1 MIGRLLG
8 VDHGLKRIGL
18 AVSDPTGLLARELR
32 VYTRRTRA
40 EDFTMIAHAVQEQ
53 GVYGIVIGLPSNLDL
68 PEGVES
74 QAGTVQR
81 WAAELRTV
89 VSLPIVLWDEQMS
102 SADAQE
108 LARQKRRRWDQPI
121 DDLAARL
128 ILQSYLDALRDG
140 MTIFPPP
147 EAFEETP

>member
-18 AVSDPTGLLARELR
+18 AVSDPTGLIARELR
-32 VYTRRTRA
+32 IYTRRARA
-40 EDFTMIAHAVQEQ
+40 EDFQMIARVAGEQ
-53 GVYGIVIGLPSNLDL
+53 RVSGIIVGLPSNLDL
-68 PEGVES
+68 PQGIES
-74 QAGTVQR
+74 QAGTVER
-81 WAAELRTV
+81 WANELRQS
-89 VSLPIVLWDEQMS
+89 VSLPVVLWDEQMT

-108 LARQKRRRWDQPI
+108 LARQKRRRWDEPI

-140 MTIFPPP
+140 MAVFPPP
-147 EAFEETP
+147 ETTGNDP